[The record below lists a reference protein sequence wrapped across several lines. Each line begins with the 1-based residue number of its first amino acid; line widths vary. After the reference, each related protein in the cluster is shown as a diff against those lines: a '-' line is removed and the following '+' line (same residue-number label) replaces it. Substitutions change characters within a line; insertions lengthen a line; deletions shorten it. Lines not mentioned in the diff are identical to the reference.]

1 MSSEN
6 IDKGTHYHR
15 CDFQVHTPRDAQW
28 KGARSKSLEERK
40 VYAAAFVAKCRG
52 VGLHAVAITDHHDL
66 IFAPLIRTAAAA
78 EVGPDGK
85 ALPAQDRLVVFP
97 GVELTLGVP
106 CQALL
111 ILDADLPDDRLPLV
125 IEALAAK
132 QHDPDAHSLP
142 NVTRLDHISS
152 LRDLY
157 TILDQ
162 RDWLRGRYIVL
173 PNVTDNGHGTL
184 MRSGMQSKYK
194 EMPCVGGY
202 LDGSVDAIGAGNARK
217 FAGEDA
223 AWGSKPLAIFQTS
236 DSRNAT
242 LETLGARSTWV
253 KWVAPTAEALRQACL
268 GHQSR
273 ISQTQPQL
281 PSVYISRL
289 VVSNS
294 KFLGPLDICF
304 NPQYNA
310 LIGGRGTGKSTI
322 LDYLRWSLCDQAA
335 DASDDELA
343 NPSVRRR
350 NLITATLASVGGQV
364 EVYFTINQIPH
375 VVRRH
380 AVTNEILLKV
390 GAEDF
395 VKTREADVR
404 ALLPVHAYSQKQLS
418 SVALRVDELSRFV
431 TAPIKP
437 KLDNIDQR
445 IGESADR
452 LRENYA
458 TLQRVRG
465 LDINIARSVLAEQ
478 SLAEQAANLRS
489 SLGGLSD
496 DDRSILDSKPAADRI
511 RDYVANWQR
520 DLEHVAQS
528 ATAFMGE
535 IDRAI
540 RDLAV
545 LEGGP
550 ASVSVLAGQLRSE
563 NERIVSEL
571 RAAVGNDIAAFT
583 QARGAGSTQQLALD
597 SVSRAIEA
605 FDINYEEVKGRSSA
619 HEVRLA
625 ELTEIEGRRKSSGEL
640 LQRQQRERRGLGDP
654 QKTHISL
661 RAHLVALHNERSK
674 FLAAE
679 CEHLTKLSDGLLRAT
694 MNRGRGLQ
702 GIEAKFRSLIQ
713 GSGVRGARVDALF
726 SQLQEESDPIGTWES
741 VLEELEHLLLL
752 GDESEHTS
760 EMTPNLSR
768 LGLPLADQ
776 KRVRGRITPD
786 GWLDLALIPISD
798 EPLFEYQTKE
808 REFISFNSASA
819 GQQATALLRI
829 LLAQMGMPLIV
840 DQPEEDLDSQV
851 IQDVVERI
859 WRAKQGRQLIFA
871 SHNANLVV
879 NGDAELVIACDYR
892 KAGDQSGGRVKLEGA
907 IDMPT
912 VRDEITHVM
921 EGGEKAFRL
930 RKEKYGF

>member
-1 MSSEN
+1 
-6 IDKGTHYHR
+6 
-15 CDFQVHTPRDAQW
+15 
-28 KGARSKSLEERK
+28 
-40 VYAAAFVAKCRG
+40 
-52 VGLHAVAITDHHDL
+52 
-66 IFAPLIRTAAAA
+66 
-78 EVGPDGK
+78 
-85 ALPAQDRLVVFP
+85 
-97 GVELTLGVP
+97 
-106 CQALL
+106 
-111 ILDADLPDDRLPLV
+111 
-125 IEALAAK
+125 
-132 QHDPDAHSLP
+132 
-142 NVTRLDHISS
+142 
-152 LRDLY
+152 
-157 TILDQ
+157 
-162 RDWLRGRYIVL
+162 
-173 PNVTDNGHGTL
+173 
-184 MRSGMQSKYK
+184 
-194 EMPCVGGY
+194 
-202 LDGSVDAIGAGNARK
+202 
-217 FAGEDA
+217 
-223 AWGSKPLAIFQTS
+223 
-236 DSRNAT
+236 
-242 LETLGARSTWV
+242 
-253 KWVAPTAEALRQACL
+253 
-268 GHQSR
+268 
-273 ISQTQPQL
+273 
-281 PSVYISRL
+281 
-289 VVSNS
+289 
-294 KFLGPLDICF
+294 
-304 NPQYNA
+304 
-310 LIGGRGTGKSTI
+310 
-322 LDYLRWSLCDQAA
+322 
-335 DASDDELA
+335 
-343 NPSVRRR
+343 
-350 NLITATLASVGGQV
+350 
-364 EVYFTINQIPH
+364 
-375 VVRRH
+375 
-380 AVTNEILLKV
+380 
-390 GAEDF
+390 
-395 VKTREADVR
+395 
-404 ALLPVHAYSQKQLS
+404 
-418 SVALRVDELSRFV
+418 
-431 TAPIKP
+431 
-437 KLDNIDQR
+437 
-445 IGESADR
+445 
-452 LRENYA
+452 
-458 TLQRVRG
+458 
-465 LDINIARSVLAEQ
+465 
-478 SLAEQAANLRS
+478 
-489 SLGGLSD
+489 
-496 DDRSILDSKPAADRI
+496 
-511 RDYVANWQR
+511 
-520 DLEHVAQS
+520 
-528 ATAFMGE
+528 
-535 IDRAI
+535 
-540 RDLAV
+540 
-545 LEGGP
+545 
-550 ASVSVLAGQLRSE
+550 
-563 NERIVSEL
+563 VSEL

>member
-1 MSSEN
+1 MSADGV
-6 IDKGTHYHR
+6 DKGTHFFR

-28 KGARSKSLEERK
+28 KGSRPKSIEERK
-40 VYAAAFVAKCRG
+40 SYASAFVAKCREI
-52 VGLHAVAITDHHDL
+52 GLNAVAITDHHDL
-66 IFAPLIRTAAAA
+66 IFAPLIRAAAAA
-78 EVGPDGK
+78 EVDADGK
-85 ALPAQDRLVVFP
+85 PLPTESRLIVFP

-111 ILDADLPDDRLPLV
+111 ILDADLPDDRLPLAL
-125 IEALAAK
+125 EALAVV
-132 QHDPDAHSLP
+132 QHDPDAQCLP
-142 NVTRLDHISS
+142 GVTRLEHISS
-152 LRDLY
+152 LKDLCNS
-157 TILDQ
+157 LDH

-202 LDGSVDAIGAGNARK
+202 LDGSVDAIGTGNAKK

-223 AWGSKPLAIFQTS
+223 AWGGKPLALFQTS

-242 LETLGARSTWV
+242 FETLGAPSTWV
-253 KWVAPTAEALRQACL
+253 KWAAPTAEALRQACL

-273 ISQTQPQL
+273 ISQTQPHQ

-289 VVSNS
+289 LVSNS
-294 KFLGPLDICF
+294 KFLGPLDVCF
-304 NPQYNA
+304 NPQHNA

-322 LDYLRWSLCDQAA
+322 LDYLRWGLCDQAA
-335 DASDDELA
+335 NASDDELA

-350 NLITATLASVGGQV
+350 NLIAATLAPVGGQV

-380 AVTNEILLKV
+380 AATDETLLKV
-390 GAEDF
+390 GVEDF
-395 VKTREADVR
+395 AKAREAHIR

-418 SVALRVDELSRFV
+418 SVSLRVHELTRFV

-437 KLDNIDQR
+437 KLDDLDQR
-445 IGESADR
+445 IGAVADR

-465 LDINIARSVLAEQ
+465 LDSNIARSVLGER
-478 SLAEQAANLRS
+478 SLAEQAANLRA
-489 SLGGLSD
+489 SLSGLSD
-496 DDRSILDSKPAADRI
+496 TDRSVLDRKPAVDRV
-511 RDYVANWQR
+511 RDGVANWQR
-520 DLEHVAQS
+520 DIEHVAYS
-528 ATAFMGE
+528 GATFMDV
-535 IDRAI
+535 IDQAI
-540 RDLAV
+540 NDFTA
-545 LEGGP
+545 LEGAP
-550 ASVSVLAGQLRSE
+550 DDMIALTEQARSE
-563 NERIVSEL
+563 NETILSEL
-571 RAAVGNDIAAFT
+571 RVAIANGITAFT
-583 QARGAGSTQQLALD
+583 QARAAGSAQHNAVD
-597 SVSRAIEA
+597 SLTRAIEK
-605 FDINYEEVKGRSSA
+605 FDTNYDDVKNLSSA

-625 ELTEIEGRRKSSGEL
+625 ELADIEARRKSTGAL
-640 LQRQQRERRGLGDP
+640 LQLQQRERRELGDP
-654 QKTHISL
+654 QQTHASL
-661 RAHLVALHNERSK
+661 RAQLVELYNERSTC
-674 FLAAE
+674 LATE
-679 CEHLTKLSDGLLRAT
+679 CEHLTTLSDGLLCAT
-694 MNRGRGLQ
+694 MSRGKGLE
-702 GIEAKFRSLIQ
+702 GIESKFRSLIQ
-713 GSGVRGARVDALF
+713 GSGVRGARVDGLF
-726 SQLQEESDPIGTWES
+726 SQLQEESEPINTWES
-741 VLEELEHLLLL
+741 ILDELEHLLRL
-752 GDESEHTS
+752 GDEGEHTS
-760 EMTPNLSR
+760 ETTPTLSR

-776 KRVRGRITPD
+776 RRIRGQLTPD
-786 GWLDLALIPISD
+786 GWLDLALTPLDD

-829 LLAQMGMPLIV
+829 LLAQTGMPLII

-859 WRAKQGRQLIFA
+859 WHAKQGRQLIFA

-907 IDMPT
+907 IDMPP
-912 VRDEITHVM
+912 VREEITHVM